1 MILRRQIPFTGG
13 VFLLPYRALKR
24 SASARCSHVVTRAG
38 NVWFRRIVPLVRG
51 AGRTSGVF
59 VPARTP
65 DTRRTGEVVT
75 VPAVASLED
84 LRQVQ
89 NELESLRMKDEEIYQ
104 DFVELFQRNR
114 SVGYKNIC
122 KLLMGETTPEELKGV
137 E

>member
-1 MILRRQIPFTGG
+1 
-13 VFLLPYRALKR
+13 
-24 SASARCSHVVTRAG
+24 
-38 NVWFRRIVPLVRG
+38 
-51 AGRTSGVF
+51 
-59 VPARTP
+59 
-65 DTRRTGEVVT
+65 